1 MARTASDYAQWFPDT
16 MPMLLNDDFKTSL
29 MSPGPA
35 DGAGM
40 TAASAAALELNP
52 FALAM
57 DQARYWATSN
67 AQTVNLAMLINSP
80 SPLPLSYL
88 DGLHRHARQPTL
100 YPQQQQQQLQQPQQ
114 QGSAAVQQPQDGG
127 NGGPGANAGD
137 ATAGM
142 AMDGHDY
149 QDKAVHGSIRP
160 AADFS
165 DGDSPSASVP
175 TQFDGVKAQQVPTL
189 YGGAPTGPGGASGLA
204 NASSAGA
211 GVAPNGSSAA
221 ATVPTMSPRRE
232 AAVRRVV
239 AAPLLFDDLAVDT
252 RLSAV
257 GRHHSSHH
265 SGSIGL
271 MHSSSTEFPSS
282 SGSASGSGTDDEDED
297 SSYRDPDYV
306 EYTGTG
312 TGTGAGSNG
321 ASHGHHAGTGGK
333 GRASHSRAGKSSA
346 GPRNSDDSTSAS
358 SGAPTSLAS
367 RRQERNRV
375 AARRSREKKKE
386 YVQEL
391 EATAHALVI
400 KNKDLLKDIRKLR
413 KELNELKGIP
423 SFDSADD
430 GGQGKTALTRR
441 GIPARSAAVAAA
453 ATTTLTSA
461 ALAGINTASIHSGP
475 AVGGGSRAFRA

>member
-35 DGAGM
+35 DGAGI

-100 YPQQQQQQLQQPQQ
+100 YPQQQQQQQQLQQQQQ
-114 QGSAAVQQPQDGG
+114 QGSAAAQQPQDGG

-189 YGGAPTGPGGASGLA
+189 YGGAPTGPGGAGGLA
-204 NASSAGA
+204 NHANGAGA

-221 ATVPTMSPRRE
+221 ATATVRAARAAGLVRARPEARAATCPPRSQTLRRRPCPCCRE
-232 AAVRRVV
+232 
-239 AAPLLFDDLAVDT
+239 
-252 RLSAV
+252 
-257 GRHHSSHH
+257 
-265 SGSIGL
+265 
-271 MHSSSTEFPSS
+271 EC
-282 SGSASGSGTDDEDED
+282 ASGGMG
-297 SSYRDPDYV
+297 V
-306 EYTGTG
+306 
-312 TGTGAGSNG
+312 
-321 ASHGHHAGTGGK
+321 
-333 GRASHSRAGKSSA
+333 SA
-346 GPRNSDDSTSAS
+346 RT
-358 SGAPTSLAS
+358 
-367 RRQERNRV
+367 
-375 AARRSREKKKE
+375 ARR
-386 YVQEL
+386 
-391 EATAHALVI
+391 
-400 KNKDLLKDIRKLR
+400 
-413 KELNELKGIP
+413 
-423 SFDSADD
+423 
-430 GGQGKTALTRR
+430 
-441 GIPARSAAVAAA
+441 
-453 ATTTLTSA
+453 
-461 ALAGINTASIHSGP
+461 
-475 AVGGGSRAFRA
+475 